1 MRKIDPEK
9 KKKAKKIAKGLLIF
23 GAGATIAVGGLAVA
37 AKIDSMRTTA
47 FGHGYDQA
55 KKDLSEFNY
64 SQIKRDA
71 TDRFIDMA
79 VKDSNTVN
87 CIPKIGNRSNGKETF
102 AHIVGQPNELEFVKR
117 LCKDDALKEQ
127 IKIIATTEKLEDVKT
142 F

>member
-1 MRKIDPEK
+1 MKKIDPEK
-9 KKKAKKIAKGLLIF
+9 KKKAKKAGKYLLIF
-23 GAGATIAVGGLAVA
+23 GAGATVTVGGLLVA

-55 KKDLSEFNY
+55 KKDLADLNY
-64 SQIKRDA
+64 SHIKHDV
-71 TDRFIDMA
+71 TDKFIDMA

-87 CIPKIGNRSNGKETF
+87 CIPKIGSRSNGKETF
-102 AHIVGQPNELEFVKR
+102 AHIVGHPNELEFVKR

-127 IKIIATTEKLEDVKT
+127 IKLIATAENLADVKT

>member
-1 MRKIDPEK
+1 MKKIDPEK
-9 KKKAKKIAKGLLIF
+9 KKKAKKVAKGLLIF
-23 GAGATIAVGGLAVA
+23 GAGATVAVGGLIVA
-37 AKIDSMRTTA
+37 AKINDMRTVA

-55 KKDLSEFNY
+55 KKDLADFNY
-64 SQIKRDA
+64 CHIKHDV

-102 AHIVGQPNELEFVKR
+102 AHIVGEPNKLEFVKR
-117 LCKDDALKEQ
+117 LCKDDAIKEQ
-127 IKIIATTEKLEDVKT
+127 IKLIATAENLADVKT

>member
-55 KKDLSEFNY
+55 KKDLADFNY
-64 SQIKRDA
+64 CHIKHDV
-71 TDRFIDMA
+71 TDGFISMA
-79 VKDSNTVN
+79 IKK
-87 CIPKIGNRSNGKETF
+87 C
-102 AHIVGQPNELEFVKR
+102 PNLYGILF
-117 LCKDDALKEQ
+117 LL
-127 IKIIATTEKLEDVKT
+127 
-142 F
+142 

>member
-37 AKIDSMRTTA
+37 AKIDSMKTMA

-55 KKDLSEFNY
+55 KKDLADFNY
-64 SQIKRDA
+64 CHIKHDI
-71 TDRFIDMA
+71 TDKFIDMA

-102 AHIVGQPNELEFVKR
+102 AHIVGQPNELEFIKR
-117 LCKDDALKEQ
+117 LCKDSAVKEQ
-127 IKIIATTEKLEDVKT
+127 IKLIATAENLADVKT

>member
-1 MRKIDPEK
+1 MKKIDPEK
-9 KKKAKKIAKGLLIF
+9 KKKAKRIAKGLLIF

-37 AKIDSMRTTA
+37 AKVNSMRTIA

-55 KKDLSEFNY
+55 KKDLADFNY
-64 SQIKRDA
+64 SHIKHDV
-71 TDRFIDMA
+71 TDRFIAMA

-87 CIPKIGNRSNGKETF
+87 CIPKIVNRNNGKETF

-117 LCKDDALKEQ
+117 LCKDSAVKEQ
-127 IKIIATTEKLEDVKT
+127 IKLIATAEKLDDVKT